1 MGYRLFAL
9 IAARATLEQHF
20 ARLEQSPVDLACPPF
35 ALIPLMDDLLDEHG
49 FGSLAHTDNFIAA
62 VERVAPKW
70 REARFAF
77 VEANYFGGRGGQGA
91 LAFIDGAVTELGN
104 IRDISEGGACWP
116 NSPISVA
123 LRMLDVPEDIAGRR
137 DAFDVAG
144 LGAKRD
150 TEDWVT

>member
-20 ARLEQSPVDLACPPF
+20 ARLEQSPVDLAYPPF
-35 ALIPLMDDLLDEHG
+35 ALIPLTDELLDRHG
-49 FGSLAHTDNFIAA
+49 FVSPSNSGHFLAA
-62 VERVAPKW
+62 VERVAPQW

-104 IRDISEGGACWP
+104 IRDISAGVACWP
-116 NSPISVA
+116 NSPISAA
-123 LRMLDVPEDIAGRR
+123 LRMLGIPEDIAGRR